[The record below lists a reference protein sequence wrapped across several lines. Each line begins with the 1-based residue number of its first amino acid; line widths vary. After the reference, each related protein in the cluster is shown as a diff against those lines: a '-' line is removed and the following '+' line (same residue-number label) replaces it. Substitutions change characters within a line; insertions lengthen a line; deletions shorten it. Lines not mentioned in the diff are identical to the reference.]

1 MTSDQIIRIF
11 GIPMDLGQGRRG
23 VDMGPSAIRYAG
35 LHTHLKNLGYHVEDA
50 GNIFVRQAEELP
62 EIDPTQPDGSKAY
75 YLPEVAT
82 ICQSVYDQVV
92 NCLQEDEYG
101 VFLGG
106 DHSMSIGTVAAALSV
121 LGRDTV
127 GVLWIDAHADINT
140 PRTSPSGNV
149 HGMSVAALLG
159 DGPES
164 LTGIGGAEVKMQ
176 PEQLAM
182 IGLRNLDPGERVQIN
197 QRGINVYTMREIDEL
212 GVSEVARR
220 VLNYFDRFEHIHV
233 SLDLDSCD
241 PSIAPGVG
249 TPVRGGLNYREAHLL
264 METLA
269 DSGKV
274 RTVDVVEVNPILD
287 TQNTTAT
294 IAVELVA
301 SLFGQRIM

>member
-35 LHTHLKNLGYHVEDA
+35 LHTQLKRLGYDVQDA
-50 GNIFVRQAEELP
+50 GNIFVRQVEELP
-62 EIDPTQPDGSKAY
+62 ETDPNQPDGSMAY
-75 YLPEVAT
+75 YLPEIVT

-92 NCLQEDEYG
+92 NCLKADEYG
-101 VFLGG
+101 MFLGG

-121 LGRDTV
+121 LGREKV

-140 PRTSPSGNV
+140 PLSSPSGNI
-149 HGMSVAALLG
+149 HGMSVATLLG
-159 DGPES
+159 DGPDS
-164 LTGIGGAEVKMQ
+164 LTSIGGEGAKMQ

-182 IGLRNLDPGERVQIN
+182 IGLRNLDPGERIQIAERN
-197 QRGINVYTMREIDEL
+197 INVFTMREIDEL

-220 VLNYFDRFEHIHV
+220 VLQHFERYEHIHV

-241 PSIAPGVG
+241 PTIAPGVG
-249 TPVRGGLNYREAHLL
+249 TPVRGGLSYREAHLL

-269 DSGKV
+269 DSKKV

>member
-1 MTSDQIIRIF
+1 MKSDQVIRIF

-35 LHTHLKNLGYHVEDA
+35 LHTQLKQLGYQVQDA

-62 EIDPTQPDGSKAY
+62 EVMAAQPDGSRAY
-75 YLPEVAT
+75 YLPEISD
-82 ICQSVYDQVV
+82 ICQTVYDQVV
-92 NCLQEDEYG
+92 HCLQPHEHG
-101 VFLGG
+101 IFLGG

-121 LGRDTV
+121 LGREKV
-127 GVLWIDAHADINT
+127 GVLWIDAHADANT
-140 PRTSPSGNV
+140 PKTSMSGNV

-159 DGPES
+159 DGPVS
-164 LTGIGGAEVKMQ
+164 LTGIGGPGPKMDTRQ
-176 PEQLAM
+176 IAM
-182 IGLRNLDPGERVQIN
+182 VGLRNLDPAERIY
-197 QRGINVYTMREIDEL
+197 IADHDLHVYTMREVDEY
-212 GVSEVARR
+212 GVSEVAQR
-220 VLNYFDRFEHIHV
+220 LLAYFAEYDYIHV

-264 METLA
+264 MEILA

-287 TQNTTAT
+287 HQNTTAS

-301 SLFGQRIM
+301 SLFGRRII

>member
-1 MTSDQIIRIF
+1 MNSDQIIRIF

-35 LHTHLKNLGYHVEDA
+35 LHTQLKQLGYQVQDA

-62 EIDPTQPDGSKAY
+62 EVMTAQPDGSLAY
-75 YLPEVAT
+75 YLPEVSD
-82 ICQSVYDQVV
+82 ICQTVYDQVV
-92 NCLQEDEYG
+92 SCLRPEEYG
-101 VFLGG
+101 IFLGG
-106 DHSMSIGTVAAALSV
+106 DHSMSIGTVAASLSV
-121 LGRDTV
+121 LGRENV
-127 GVLWIDAHADINT
+127 GVLWIDAHADSNT
-140 PRTSPSGNV
+140 PKTSLSGNV

-164 LTGIGGAEVKMQ
+164 LTGIGGPGPKMVANQ
-176 PEQLAM
+176 IAM
-182 IGLRNLDPGERVQIN
+182 IGLRNLDPAERVYIADQ
-197 QRGINVYTMREIDEL
+197 GLHVYTMREVDEY
-212 GVSEVARR
+212 GVSEVAQR
-220 VLNYFDRFEHIHV
+220 VLAYFARFDYIHV

-264 METLA
+264 MEILA

-287 TQNTTAT
+287 HQNTTAS